1 MVSLRV
7 VIIGAVLAAGSG
19 AAAAQTA
26 VNAVSGKPVPL
37 LQILT
42 APAQPQPATRKVTHH
57 RPHRIHAASAK
68 RHSVGVAE
76 RRKAA
81 THAWMRKHRIREA
94 ARKVD
99 AVEEKSP
106 AATEA
111 APADPAREPTALV
124 VDGHTVQI
132 ASPDDANAIDLTAD
146 TTNDSAA
153 APLSNTA
160 AAPVNNTAVATVSNA
175 PVSNPM
181 TVAATTTDSDT
192 ASEPVAVDEAQP
204 EETPPAGSSW
214 AAQILAAL
222 GGAAAA
228 ASVAWFLIGSAPQ
241 RTYS

>member
-26 VNAVSGKPVPL
+26 VNAVTGKPVPL

-57 RPHRIHAASAK
+57 RPHSIHAASTK

-81 THAWMRKHRIREA
+81 THAWMRKHPTREA

-106 AATEA
+106 AATES

-124 VDGHTVQI
+124 VDGHTVQV
-132 ASPDDANAIDLTAD
+132 ASPDDANAIDLAAD
-146 TTNDSAA
+146 TTNDPAA

-192 ASEPVAVDEAQP
+192 ASEPIAAEEAQP